1 VELNDL
7 ILVSVD
13 DHIVE
18 PPGLFD
24 NHLTAA
30 QLAKAPKLVKESDT
44 VEYWLFEGKKLPNI
58 GLNAV
63 VGRVPE
69 EYGCEPTTY
78 DHMRKGCYDVHARI
92 EDMNINGVLGS
103 ICFGSFVGFE
113 GSLFLSCE
121 DKANAYTLIQAYNDW
136 HIDEWCGAYPGRF
149 IPLAILPC
157 WDPKLM
163 AEEVVRVKKKGCN
176 TVSFSDNP
184 AMKGLPSL
192 HSDFWEPFWKACADN
207 DVTISCHIGSGNEPQ
222 HPSMESPIEVWT
234 MCFPMAI
241 ALSAADWL
249 HLPALHRYPNLT
261 IALSEGGIG
270 WIPYFLERAT
280 YVNEQH
286 RAWTRSD
293 FNGMDPEELFR
304 RHFRTCFID
313 DKFGLAN
320 RDKVGVET
328 IMFEVDYPHS
338 DCQWPRSPEKL
349 HETLGGISDE
359 DINAITHLNAMKAY
373 SYDPFSILGRENCT
387 VGALRAQATH
397 VDVTP
402 AAYGNIHALGDLS
415 KPVTSGD
422 VAKLFMPAPEET
434 A

>member
-1 VELNDL
+1 MELNDL

-13 DHIVE
+13 DHVVE
-18 PPGLFD
+18 PAGMFD

-30 QLAKAPKLVKESDT
+30 QLAKAPTLIKESDE

-78 DHMRKGCYDVHARI
+78 DHMRKGCYDIHARV
-92 EDMNINGVLGS
+92 EDMNVNGILGS

-113 GSLFLSCE
+113 GSLFLKSE
-121 DKANAYTLIQAYNDW
+121 DKKNAFTLIQAYNDW

-149 IPLAILPC
+149 ISMAILPC
-157 WDPKLM
+157 WDPQLM
-163 AEEVVRVKKKGCN
+163 AQEIARVKKKGCN

-192 HSDFWEPFWKACADN
+192 HSDYWEPFWKACADN
-207 DVTISCHIGSGNEPQ
+207 DMTISCHIGSGNEPP

-249 HLPALHRYPNLT
+249 HLPALHRYPDLK

-270 WIPYFLERAT
+270 WIPYFLERAV

-293 FNGMDPEELFR
+293 FNGKDPVELFR
-304 RHFRTCFID
+304 KHFRTCFID

-320 RDKVGVET
+320 RDQVGVET

-349 HETLGGISDE
+349 FDSFGGVSDE
-359 DINAITHLNAMKAY
+359 DINRITHLNAMDAY
-373 SYDPFSILGRENCT
+373 NYDPFAILGRENCT

-402 AAYGNIHALGDLS
+402 LSFGNIHALGDLS

-422 VAKLFMPAPEET
+422 VVRLFIPEGVEI
-434 A
+434 

>member
-1 VELNDL
+1 MELNDL

-24 NHLTAA
+24 NHLTTA
-30 QLAKAPKLVKESDT
+30 QLAKAPKLVKESDE

-78 DHMRKGCYDVHARI
+78 DHMRKGCYDVHSRV
-92 EDMNINGVLGS
+92 EDMNINGILGS

-113 GSLFLSCE
+113 GSLFLGSE
-121 DKANAYTLIQAYNDW
+121 DKQNAYTLIQAYNDW

-163 AEEVVRVKKKGCN
+163 AEEVARVRKKGCH

-184 AMKGLPSL
+184 AKKGLPSL
-192 HSDFWEPFWKACADN
+192 HSDHWEPFWKACVDN

-249 HLPALHRYPNLT
+249 HLPALHRYPDLT

-270 WIPYFLERAT
+270 WIPYFLERAN

-286 RAWTRSD
+286 KAWTRSH
-293 FNGMDPEELFR
+293 FHGKTPEEIFR
-304 RHFRTCFID
+304 QHFRTCFID

-320 RDKVGVET
+320 RDQVGIET

-349 HETLGGISDE
+349 HDSLVGVSDE
-359 DINAITHLNAMKAY
+359 DINMITHLNAMKAY
-373 SYDPFSILGRENCT
+373 HYDPFSILGRENCT
-387 VGALRAQATH
+387 VAALRAQATH

-402 AAYGNIHALGDLS
+402 LAFGNIHALGDMS
-415 KPVTSGD
+415 RPVTSGD
-422 VAKLFMPAPEET
+422 VVKLFMPEGVEIA
-434 A
+434 